1 MTEAEYIKENFP
13 FMTSIVHNDNR
24 YVCIIQNIDEK
35 FVSFYD
41 VGEIPKEFLGDFIEM
56 GNIWWDE
63 SNRKIPINIFLK
75 DDMTKYRH
83 FIKTIPLKNTEF
95 EFGPMVS
102 LSDLITKRVKRK
114 QIPLNR
120 QTKLRTRR

>member
-1 MTEAEYIKENFP
+1 
-13 FMTSIVHNDNR
+13 MTSIVHNDNR